1 MTIVIDR
8 HVILDV
14 AEIFV
19 DNLYIGGTLELDH
32 SIASTIRL
40 EVTNILVNSPD
51 GGIDTFET
59 AQFVH
64 QSQDNGIQGRNFNE
78 DNLPEWQ
85 FGRLI
90 IGTEADPVPCGTTVS
105 IVFSGAMGPD
115 ERPGWGAPSGSVPAG
130 NKTLASYGRVS
141 MIGCSSANNY
151 IRLKTS
157 AQAGDDKLFFEDGS
171 IDWNIGD
178 KIAISGSG
186 VSDQETEY
194 RTIVGISQVG
204 HRISLDAPL
213 KNLHVGYD
221 DTAVTGS
228 AFAQAAEVA
237 LLSKNIKIDGT
248 AGSDGEKYG
257 GRMLVAGSSFGSN
270 VYRQVRNLKIQL
282 NFHFKQ

>member
-1 MTIVIDR
+1 
-8 HVILDV
+8 
-14 AEIFV
+14 
-19 DNLYIGGTLELDH
+19 
-32 SIASTIRL
+32 
-40 EVTNILVNSPD
+40 
-51 GGIDTFET
+51 
-59 AQFVH
+59 
-64 QSQDNGIQGRNFNE
+64 
-78 DNLPEWQ
+78 
-85 FGRLI
+85 
-90 IGTEADPVPCGTTVS
+90 
-105 IVFSGAMGPD
+105 
-115 ERPGWGAPSGSVPAG
+115 
-130 NKTLASYGRVS
+130 
-141 MIGCSSANNY
+141 MIGEV
-151 IRLKTS
+151 
-157 AQAGDDKLFFEDGS
+157 KLFFEDGS

-213 KNLHVGYD
+213 SNLHLGYD